1 MRFGARLFGSSLVKI
16 LNKALLFW
24 GVYFLGGQGVLAKL
38 ANRAKAVCA
47 VLTRRQGP
55 AAAPAFF
62 VEKFSR

>member
-16 LNKALLFW
+16 LNKVLLFW
-24 GVYFLGGQGVLAKL
+24 ACTFLGGQGVLAKL

-62 VEKFSR
+62 VGKFSR